1 MFEMDL
7 RARFEFDVYILVEL
21 YGVVVRVVFEMRVV
35 VMVMVMRVRRVPED
49 IGFVMM
55 DFDGKFALCLVQEGC
70 QTVGVVNAIELNPFL
85 RCQFDLKSGTTR
97 EKKEIKQIIRGEC
110 VCVTHLFCEFFCCL
124 MIQHETL
131 VASQLSKV
139 DHCGCAIVVVSN
151 IDLFLRAK

>member
-97 EKKEIKQIIRGEC
+97 EKKEIKQIIRGGMRLC
-110 VCVTHLFCEFFCCL
+110 HTP
-124 MIQHETL
+124 
-131 VASQLSKV
+131 
-139 DHCGCAIVVVSN
+139 
-151 IDLFLRAK
+151 FLRILLLFDDPARNFGCLSAVESGPLRVCDCCC

>member
-97 EKKEIKQIIRGEC
+97 EKKKR
-110 VCVTHLFCEFFCCL
+110 
-124 MIQHETL
+124 
-131 VASQLSKV
+131 
-139 DHCGCAIVVVSN
+139 N
-151 IDLFLRAK
+151 